1 MAQTASMRA
10 TSLAASAGL
19 LGAFVVAALT
29 FTYDLRLPDFPIG
42 LDPIEVVDLPPP
54 TPEPET
60 PQPQQTVR
68 QTPAE
73 PMETLDPISTAPDL
87 GDVELTSTTST
98 FAGPPGPQTVT
109 SPHWLRRP
117 TSLARYYPRRALETG
132 LEGDV
137 VLDCLVTTVGYLRC
151 GVVSESPVGRGF
163 AEAALRIA
171 ADHQMQPAMRNG
183 VSVEGRYRMRVPFRV
198 D

>member
-1 MAQTASMRA
+1 MAQIASMRA
-10 TSLAASAGL
+10 TSLAVSAGL

-29 FTYDLRLPDFPIG
+29 FTYDLRLPDFPMEG
-42 LDPIEVVDLPPP
+42 LPIDIIDLAPP
-54 TPEPET
+54 TAEPET
-60 PQPQQTVR
+60 PRPQQAVR

-87 GDVELTSTTST
+87 GDVELTSTSST

-117 TSLARYYPRRALETG
+117 TSLERYYPRRALETG

-137 VLDCLVTTVGYLRC
+137 VLDCLVTTAGFLRC
-151 GVVSESPVGRGF
+151 GVISEAPVGRGF

-183 VSVEGRYRMRVPFRV
+183 AAVDGRYRMRVPFRV